1 MPELLIFGV
10 LFVAVALV
18 GWVLLSFDSERDI
31 EDEEDDEW
39 DFTTSYP
46 RKDR

>member
-18 GWVLLSFDSERDI
+18 GWLVFGFEQDI

-39 DFTTSYP
+39 DFTISYP